1 MKGNKVAAQSVRM
14 GRWTRFKKDYLRNW
28 RLYCFLIIPIVYIVL
43 FAYIP
48 MAGVQI
54 AFKDYN
60 FTDGIWGSPWVGLE
74 NFERFF
80 NAHNFWQILGNTL
93 KISFYSLLASFPLPI
108 LLALLLNAFP
118 SRRYKKIVQTISYM
132 PHFISTVVIVG
143 MLTQLLNPHMGIFG
157 IVYSAIT
164 GKTMP
169 DLMGSADA
177 FKHLYVW
184 SGIWQSVGWSSI
196 IYIAALSSVD
206 TEMHEAAEIDGA
218 TRVQRVWYIDL
229 PAILPTATIMLILA
243 AGGIMSVGFEKVY
256 LMQNSL
262 NISASEVI
270 STYVYKVGM
279 TMGMGDFS
287 FATAIGLFN
296 SVINFVL
303 LVFVN
308 AVSKK
313 LSSTAL
319 W

>member
-14 GRWTRFKKDYLRNW
+14 GRWASFKKDYLSNW
-28 RLYCFLIIPIVYIVL
+28 RLYCFLIIPMVYIIL